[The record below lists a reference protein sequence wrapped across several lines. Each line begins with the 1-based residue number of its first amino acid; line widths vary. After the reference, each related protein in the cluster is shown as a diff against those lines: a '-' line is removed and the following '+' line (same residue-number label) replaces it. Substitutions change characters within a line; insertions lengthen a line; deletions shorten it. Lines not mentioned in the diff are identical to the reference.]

1 MWLTD
6 QQKFGAGF
14 LAASAL
20 FFLLGITLFF
30 DRSCLSMGNIL
41 LLIGLTLTMG
51 YRRTLSFFLNK
62 QKYKGTATF
71 FLGIAVIL
79 LRWPIIGFLV
89 ELYGILVLFSDFFG
103 VIVGFV
109 AAIPVVGPYLE
120 GPLRRVTGAS
130 QQLPV

>member
-6 QQKFGAGF
+6 QQKFGVGF
-14 LAASAL
+14 LAASTC

-30 DRSCLSMGNIL
+30 DRSCLAMANIL
-41 LLIGLTLTMG
+41 LIIGLTLTMG
-51 YRRTLSFFLNK
+51 YRRTFSFFIRK
-62 QKYKGTATF
+62 EKYRGTAAF
-71 FLGIAVIL
+71 FLGIVVIL
-79 LRWPIIGFLV
+79 LRWPLFGFLI
-89 ELYGILVLFSDFFG
+89 ELYGILALFSDFFG

-120 GPLRRVTGAS
+120 GPLRRITGAS